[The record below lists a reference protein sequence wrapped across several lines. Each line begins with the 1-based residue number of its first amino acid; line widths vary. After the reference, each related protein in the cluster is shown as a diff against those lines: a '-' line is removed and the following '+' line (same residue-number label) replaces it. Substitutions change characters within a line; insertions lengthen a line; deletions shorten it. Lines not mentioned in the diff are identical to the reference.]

1 MRIALF
7 THHYS
12 PESNAPQKRWE
23 ALIQR
28 FITTGHEVVVYT
40 PPPHYPEGTLTHQD
54 AKYKS
59 GQVHIG
65 KHGET
70 IIRVRFRE
78 HGLGLVSR
86 SMDQLIAALDTVFK
100 FTFSRGKKL
109 PKPDVII
116 STAPGL
122 PSIAA
127 GHYAGFFTRRPNVVE
142 IRDAWPDLLNYS
154 GIFQKKEQPGV
165 FARILNRITFNAI
178 TRWQKK
184 AAAIVTTT
192 ESYAQVLQERGIK
205 EVRVIRNGVTVSN
218 LNPISQLLEDTF
230 KIAYIGTVGRS
241 QGLAQVVE
249 ASAQM
254 AAHGVNVE
262 VKIIGTGAELQ
273 SLKDLAKTLAAPV
286 EFPGRIEMTEVRQYQ
301 EWANTL
307 LVSLR
312 DWKPFHWT
320 VPSKLY
326 ESLAL
331 GKHITAVVS
340 GEAAELV
347 KDLAAGHV
355 SVPGQVSDLVD
366 LWVQLAKNPELL
378 TVSDRGQ
385 RWALENVHYD
395 RLAAG
400 YLELLDDL
408 VSGKANHE

>member
-7 THHYS
+7 THHYA

-28 FITTGHEVVVYT
+28 FISAGHEVVVYT
-40 PPPHYPEGTLTHQD
+40 PPPHYPEGALTHSES
-54 AKYKS
+54 KYKS
-59 GQVHIG
+59 GQVSIG
-65 KHGET
+65 RHGET

-86 SMDQLIAALDTVFK
+86 SIDQLIAALDTVFR
-100 FTFSRGKKL
+100 FTFTRGKKL

-122 PSIAA
+122 PSITA
-127 GHYAGFFTRRPNVVE
+127 GHYAGFFTRRPNIVE

-165 FARILNRITFNAI
+165 FARTLNKLAFNAI

-184 AAAIVTTT
+184 AAGIVTTT

-205 EVRVIRNGVTVSN
+205 EVRVIRNGVTVSA
-218 LNPISQLLEDTF
+218 LDPVSQHLEDTF
-230 KIAYIGTVGRS
+230 KVAYIGTVGRS

-249 ASAQM
+249 ASAKM
-254 AAHGVNVE
+254 AEHGVKIA

-273 SLKDLAKTLAAPV
+273 NLKDLAKTLNAPV

-312 DWKPFHWT
+312 DWKPFQWT

-340 GEAAELV
+340 GEAADLV
-347 KDLAAGHV
+347 KELDAGHV
-355 SVPGQVSDLVD
+355 SAPGQVSDLVN
-366 LWVQLAKNPELL
+366 LWVQLAQNPELL

-385 RWALENVHYD
+385 RWSLENVHYD
-395 RLAAG
+395 RLATA
-400 YLELLDDL
+400 YLELLGDL
-408 VSGKANHE
+408 LTGKDNHE